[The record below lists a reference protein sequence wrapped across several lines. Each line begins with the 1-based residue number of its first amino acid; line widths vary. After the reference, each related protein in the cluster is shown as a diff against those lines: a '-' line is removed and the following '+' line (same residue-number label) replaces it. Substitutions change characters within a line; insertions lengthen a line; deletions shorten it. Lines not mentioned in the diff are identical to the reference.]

1 MPVFYQFFFLTDAG
15 RAMCLHFLSGAGEG
29 FRGSGVRCGSGV
41 GLTRWG
47 PSCPEL
53 LGAGR
58 ARLQTTALKNKPPA
72 AWQGVLGLPQ
82 CTRGTRQALAVGGV
96 QRAQQCWGRRAVR
109 GACGVSSHDVL
120 MALRPSTPIKVVIL
134 TYRPVCLVCCSAAG
148 PGAAGRGPPES
159 AESSSAW
166 S

>member
-1 MPVFYQFFFLTDAG
+1 
-15 RAMCLHFLSGAGEG
+15 MCLHFLSGAGEG

-82 CTRGTRQALAVGGV
+82 CTRGARQALAVGGV

-109 GACGVSSHDVL
+109 GACGVSSRDGTQTLDSNKGGYSHLQTSVSRL
-120 MALRPSTPIKVVIL
+120 LFSCRPWSC
-134 TYRPVCLVCCSAAG
+134 RQG
-148 PGAAGRGPPES
+148 PA
-159 AESSSAW
+159 
-166 S
+166 